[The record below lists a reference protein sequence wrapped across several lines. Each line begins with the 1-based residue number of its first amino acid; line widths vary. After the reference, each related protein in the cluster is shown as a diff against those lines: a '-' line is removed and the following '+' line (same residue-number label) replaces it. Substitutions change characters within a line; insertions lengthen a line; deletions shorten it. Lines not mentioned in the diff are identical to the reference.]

1 MGVVRIY
8 VRLPL
13 GYLLIFI
20 DCSVRKVLGL
30 MARVVSRDVWKL
42 LALMGSTYATMRIE
56 YTGE

>member
-1 MGVVRIY
+1 M
-8 VRLPL
+8 
-13 GYLLIFI
+13 YLLIFI